1 MSRQFIFTPE
11 EREYLRAELVAMA
24 KLDTRLVAA
33 AHLGSA
39 AVNQLDRWSDID
51 IALCLSSDANSEQVL
66 QDWTTRL
73 YSAYGAVTN
82 FDVRRGTILYRV
94 FLLDNTLQVD
104 LSFWRPH
111 EFRPFGEKFKLIFGA
126 ANDPL
131 PSPVSDSGDLIGMA
145 WLYALHARSC
155 IARGRLLQA
164 EYMLSGM
171 RDNVLALA
179 CSRHGVAAVQG
190 RGLDDLPKEVRTR
203 AEDSLTSSVDPA
215 ELVRALRLTIAF
227 MLDEIHQVNIELSSR
242 LASPMEKI
250 LRSLVLDRN
259 GETI

>member
-1 MSRQFIFTPE
+1 
-11 EREYLRAELVAMA
+11 
-24 KLDTRLVAA
+24 
-33 AHLGSA
+33 
-39 AVNQLDRWSDID
+39 
-51 IALCLSSDANSEQVL
+51 
-66 QDWTTRL
+66 
-73 YSAYGAVTN
+73 
-82 FDVRRGTILYRV
+82 
-94 FLLDNTLQVD
+94 
-104 LSFWRPH
+104 
-111 EFRPFGEKFKLIFGA
+111 
-126 ANDPL
+126 
-131 PSPVSDSGDLIGMA
+131 
-145 WLYALHARSC
+145 
-155 IARGRLLQA
+155 
-164 EYMLSGM
+164 MLSGM